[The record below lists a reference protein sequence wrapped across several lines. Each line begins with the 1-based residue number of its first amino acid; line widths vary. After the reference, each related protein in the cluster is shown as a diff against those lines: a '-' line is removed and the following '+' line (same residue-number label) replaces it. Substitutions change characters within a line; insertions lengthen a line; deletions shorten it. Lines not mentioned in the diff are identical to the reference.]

1 MPKRIK
7 SLRARV
13 CVSHLFY
20 YGMMQAILNVQV
32 NRIKPLWAG
41 FAEAFDV
48 YPKQTQCID

>member
-1 MPKRIK
+1 MLKRIK
-7 SLRARV
+7 SLRV
-13 CVSHLFY
+13 CVCVCPYLFY

-48 YPKQTQCID
+48 YPKQCIY